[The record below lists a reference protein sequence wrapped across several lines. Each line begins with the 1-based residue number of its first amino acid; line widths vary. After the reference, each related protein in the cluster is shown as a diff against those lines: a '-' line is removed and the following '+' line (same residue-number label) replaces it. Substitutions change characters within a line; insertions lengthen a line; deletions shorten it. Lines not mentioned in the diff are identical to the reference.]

1 MSLVAINVEPAL
13 YCGTYAKYNDGSIAG
28 KWLNLTDYPDAEA
41 FLQACRDLHRD
52 EADPELMFQD
62 FEGFPKDMY
71 GESLSLTDLQQIYE
85 WVHLD
90 DDERD
95 LLAEYMDA
103 TGSRLGDVDIE
114 DIRDR
119 LFCVLDRSGW
129 SSTETAMGEYI
140 LDNGLLG
147 EIPEAI
153 GSYLDVE
160 AIGRDWLIDLY
171 VSSNGYVFEV

>member
-1 MSLVAINVEPAL
+1 
-13 YCGTYAKYNDGSIAG
+13 
-28 KWLNLTDYPDAEA
+28 
-41 FLQACRDLHRD
+41 
-52 EADPELMFQD
+52 
-62 FEGFPKDMY
+62 
-71 GESLSLTDLQQIYE
+71 
-85 WVHLD
+85 
-90 DDERD
+90 
-95 LLAEYMDA
+95 
-103 TGSRLGDVDIE
+103 
-114 DIRDR
+114 
-119 LFCVLDRSGW
+119 VLDRSGW